1 MIYMEKYKIIETGII
16 NAIQTGKIK
25 PGEKLP
31 GEVELCEKYNV
42 SRVTVR
48 KAILNLASAGKV
60 YRRAGDGTYVSEKPF
75 VNTTGQGRSYS
86 EDMKQNGKIPGSILI
101 SFKISKAKTNDFIK
115 EKLKLK
121 ANESFYE
128 IVRLRTG
135 DDIPIALSYT
145 YIPFKM
151 MPDFDIDRVTLT
163 GSLYAYFKEQYKLDA
178 VRKERTTSAVMPTKE
193 QKKLLKISDEPL
205 LKICHPSYT
214 TSGEVFEY
222 SETYYVGSR
231 FIYTNVD
238 QANIS
243 LG

>member
-1 MIYMEKYKIIETGII
+1 MEKYKIIETGII

-60 YRRAGDGTYVSEKPF
+60 YRRAGDGTYVSEKPY
-75 VNTTGQGRSYS
+75 VNTTGQARSFS
-86 EDMKQNGKIPGSILI
+86 EDMIQNGKKPGSVLLN
-101 SFKISKAKTNDFIK
+101 FRISKAKKNEFIA
-115 EKLKLK
+115 EKLRLK
-121 ANESFYE
+121 ENESFYE
-128 IVRLRTG
+128 IERLRTG
-135 DDIPIALSYT
+135 DGIPIAISYT

-151 MPDFDIDRVTLT
+151 MPDFNIDRVTS
-163 GSLYAYFKEQYKLDA
+163 GSLYSYFNELYELEL
-178 VRKERTTSAVMPTKE
+178 VRKERTMSAVMPTKE
-193 QKKLLKISDEPL
+193 QKKALKISDEPL

-214 TSGEVFEY
+214 KTGAIVEY

-231 FIYTNVD
+231 FVCTY
-238 QANIS
+238 
-243 LG
+243 L

>member
-1 MIYMEKYKIIETGII
+1 MEKYKIIETGII

-60 YRRAGDGTYVSEKPF
+60 YRRAGDGTYVSEKPY
-75 VNTTGQGRSYS
+75 VNTTGQARSFS
-86 EDMKQNGKIPGSILI
+86 EDMIQNGKKPGSVLLN
-101 SFKISKAKTNDFIK
+101 FKISKAKKNEFIA
-115 EKLKLK
+115 EKLRLK
-121 ANESFYE
+121 ENESFYE
-128 IVRLRTG
+128 IERLRTG
-135 DDIPIALSYT
+135 DGIPIAISYT

-151 MPDFDIDRVTLT
+151 MPDFNIDRVTS
-163 GSLYAYFKEQYKLDA
+163 GSLYSYFNELYELELA
-178 VRKERTTSAVMPTKE
+178 RKERTMSAVMPTKE
-193 QKKLLKISDEPL
+193 QKKALKISDEPL

-214 TSGEVFEY
+214 KTGAIVEY

-231 FIYTNVD
+231 FVCTY
-238 QANIS
+238 
-243 LG
+243 L

>member
-1 MIYMEKYKIIETGII
+1 MEKYKIIEMGII

-60 YRRAGDGTYVSEKPF
+60 YRRAGDGTYVSEKPY
-75 VNTTGQGRSYS
+75 VNTTGQARSFS
-86 EDMKQNGKIPGSILI
+86 EDMIQNGKKPGSVLLN
-101 SFKISKAKTNDFIK
+101 FKISKAKKNEFIA
-115 EKLKLK
+115 EKLRLK
-121 ANESFYE
+121 ENESFYE
-128 IVRLRTG
+128 IERLRTG
-135 DDIPIALSYT
+135 DGIPIAISYT

-151 MPDFDIDRVTLT
+151 MPDFNIDRVTS
-163 GSLYAYFKEQYKLDA
+163 GSLYSYFNELYELEL
-178 VRKERTTSAVMPTKE
+178 VRKERTMSAVMPTKE
-193 QKKLLKISDEPL
+193 QKKALKISDEPL

-214 TSGEVFEY
+214 KTGAIVEY

-231 FIYTNVD
+231 FVCTY
-238 QANIS
+238 
-243 LG
+243 L

>member
-1 MIYMEKYKIIETGII
+1 MEKYKIIETDII

-60 YRRAGDGTYVSEKPF
+60 YRRAGDGTYVSEKPY
-75 VNTTGQGRSYS
+75 VNTTGQARSFS
-86 EDMKQNGKIPGSILI
+86 EDMIQNGKKPGSVLLN
-101 SFKISKAKTNDFIK
+101 FKISKAKKNEFIA
-115 EKLKLK
+115 EKLRLK
-121 ANESFYE
+121 ENESFYE
-128 IVRLRTG
+128 IERLRTG
-135 DDIPIALSYT
+135 DGIPIAISYT

-151 MPDFDIDRVTLT
+151 MPDFNINRVTS
-163 GSLYAYFKEQYKLDA
+163 GSLYSYFNELYGLDLMI
-178 VRKERTTSAVMPTKE
+178 KERTMSAVKPTKQ
-193 QKKLLKISDEPL
+193 QKKALKISDEPL

-214 TSGEVFEY
+214 KIGVIVEY

-231 FIYTNVD
+231 FVYT
-238 QANIS
+238 S
-243 LG
+243 FKY

>member
-1 MIYMEKYKIIETGII
+1 MIDMEKYKIIETDII

-60 YRRAGDGTYVSEKPF
+60 YRRAGDGTYVSEKPY
-75 VNTTGQGRSYS
+75 VNTTGQARSFS
-86 EDMKQNGKIPGSILI
+86 EDMIQNGKKPGSVLLN
-101 SFKISKAKTNDFIK
+101 FKISKAKKNEFIA
-115 EKLKLK
+115 EKLRLK
-121 ANESFYE
+121 ENESFYE
-128 IVRLRTG
+128 IERLRTG
-135 DDIPIALSYT
+135 DGIPIAISYT

-151 MPDFDIDRVTLT
+151 MPDFNIDRVTS
-163 GSLYAYFKEQYKLDA
+163 GSLYSYFNELYELEL
-178 VRKERTTSAVMPTKE
+178 VRKERTMSAVMPTKE
-193 QKKLLKISDEPL
+193 QKKALKISDEPL

-214 TSGEVFEY
+214 KTGAIVEY

-231 FIYTNVD
+231 FVYTN
-238 QANIS
+238 
-243 LG
+243 L

>member
-1 MIYMEKYKIIETGII
+1 MEKYKIIETGII

-60 YRRAGDGTYVSEKPF
+60 YRRAGDGTYVSEKPY
-75 VNTTGQGRSYS
+75 VNTTGQARSFS
-86 EDMKQNGKIPGSILI
+86 EDMIQNGKKPGSVLLN
-101 SFKISKAKTNDFIK
+101 FKISKEKKNEFIA
-115 EKLKLK
+115 EKLRLK
-121 ANESFYE
+121 ENESFYE
-128 IVRLRTG
+128 IERLRTG
-135 DDIPIALSYT
+135 DGIPIAISYT

-151 MPDFDIDRVTLT
+151 MPDFNIDRVTS
-163 GSLYAYFKEQYKLDA
+163 GSLYSYFNELYELEL
-178 VRKERTTSAVMPTKE
+178 VRKERTMSAVMPTKE
-193 QKKLLKISDEPL
+193 QKKALKISDEPL

-214 TSGEVFEY
+214 KTGAIVEY

-231 FIYTNVD
+231 FVCTY
-238 QANIS
+238 
-243 LG
+243 L

>member
-1 MIYMEKYKIIETGII
+1 MEKYKIIETDII

-60 YRRAGDGTYVSEKPF
+60 YRRAGDGTYVSEKPY
-75 VNTTGQGRSYS
+75 VNTTGQARSFS
-86 EDMKQNGKIPGSILI
+86 EDMIQNGKKPGSVLLN
-101 SFKISKAKTNDFIK
+101 FKISKAKKNEFIA
-115 EKLKLK
+115 EKLRLK
-121 ANESFYE
+121 KNESFYE
-128 IVRLRTG
+128 IERLRTG
-135 DDIPIALSYT
+135 DGIPIAISYT

-151 MPDFDIDRVTLT
+151 MPDFNIDRVTS
-163 GSLYAYFKEQYKLDA
+163 GSLYSYFNELYELEL
-178 VRKERTTSAVMPTKE
+178 VRKERTMSAVMPTKE
-193 QKKLLKISDEPL
+193 QKKALKISDEPL

-214 TSGEVFEY
+214 KTGAIVEY

-231 FIYTNVD
+231 FVYTN
-238 QANIS
+238 
-243 LG
+243 L

>member
-1 MIYMEKYKIIETGII
+1 MIYMEKYKIIETDII

-60 YRRAGDGTYVSEKPF
+60 YRRAGDGTYVSEKPY
-75 VNTTGQGRSYS
+75 VNTTGQSRSFS
-86 EDMKQNGKIPGSILI
+86 EDMIQNDKKPGSVLLN
-101 SFKISKAKTNDFIK
+101 FKISKAKKNEFIA

-121 ANESFYE
+121 KNESFYE
-128 IVRLRTG
+128 IERLRTG
-135 DDIPIALSYT
+135 DGIPIAISYT

-151 MPDFDIDRVTLT
+151 MPDFNIDRVTS
-163 GSLYAYFKEQYKLDA
+163 GSLYSYFNELYELEL
-178 VRKERTTSAVMPTKE
+178 VRKERTVSAVMPTKE
-193 QKKLLKISDEPL
+193 QKKSLKISDEPL

-214 TSGEVFEY
+214 KTGAIVEY

-231 FIYTNVD
+231 FVYTN
-238 QANIS
+238 
-243 LG
+243 L

>member
-1 MIYMEKYKIIETGII
+1 MEKYKIIETDII

-60 YRRAGDGTYVSEKPF
+60 YRRAGDGTYVSEKPY
-75 VNTTGQGRSYS
+75 VNTTGQARSFS
-86 EDMKQNGKIPGSILI
+86 EDMIQNGKKPGSVLLN
-101 SFKISKAKTNDFIK
+101 FKISKAKKNEFIA
-115 EKLKLK
+115 EKLRLK
-121 ANESFYE
+121 ENESFYE
-128 IVRLRTG
+128 IERLRTG
-135 DDIPIALSYT
+135 DGIPIAISYT

-151 MPDFDIDRVTLT
+151 MPDFNIDRVTS
-163 GSLYAYFKEQYKLDA
+163 GSLYSYFNELYELEL
-178 VRKERTTSAVMPTKE
+178 VRKERTMSAVMPTKE
-193 QKKLLKISDEPL
+193 QKKALKISDEPL

-214 TSGEVFEY
+214 KTGAIVEY

-231 FIYTNVD
+231 FAYTN
-238 QANIS
+238 
-243 LG
+243 L

>member
-1 MIYMEKYKIIETGII
+1 MEKYKIIETDIT

-60 YRRAGDGTYVSEKPF
+60 YRRAGDGTYVSEKPY
-75 VNTTGQGRSYS
+75 VNTTGQARSFS
-86 EDMKQNGKIPGSILI
+86 EDMIQNGKKPGSVLLN
-101 SFKISKAKTNDFIK
+101 FKISKAKKNEFIA
-115 EKLKLK
+115 EKLRLK
-121 ANESFYE
+121 GNESFYE
-128 IVRLRTG
+128 IERLRTG
-135 DDIPIALSYT
+135 DGIPIAISYT

-151 MPDFDIDRVTLT
+151 MPDFNIDRVTS
-163 GSLYAYFKEQYKLDA
+163 GSLYSYFNELYELEL
-178 VRKERTTSAVMPTKE
+178 VRKERTMSAVMPTKE
-193 QKKLLKISDEPL
+193 QKKALKISDEPL

-214 TSGEVFEY
+214 KTGAIVEY

-231 FIYTNVD
+231 FVYTN
-238 QANIS
+238 
-243 LG
+243 L

>member
-1 MIYMEKYKIIETGII
+1 MEKYKIIETDII

-60 YRRAGDGTYVSEKPF
+60 YRRAGDGTYVSEKPY
-75 VNTTGQGRSYS
+75 VNTTGQARSFS
-86 EDMKQNGKIPGSILI
+86 EDMIQNGKKPGSVLLN
-101 SFKISKAKTNDFIK
+101 FKISKAKKNEFIA
-115 EKLKLK
+115 EKLRLK
-121 ANESFYE
+121 ENESFYE
-128 IVRLRTG
+128 IERLRTG
-135 DDIPIALSYT
+135 DGIPIAISYT

-151 MPDFDIDRVTLT
+151 MPDFNIDRVIS
-163 GSLYAYFKEQYKLDA
+163 GSLYLYFNELYELEL
-178 VRKERTTSAVMPTKE
+178 VRKERTMSAVMPTKE
-193 QKKLLKISDEPL
+193 QKKALKISDEPL

-214 TSGEVFEY
+214 KTGAIVEY

-231 FIYTNVD
+231 FVYTN
-238 QANIS
+238 
-243 LG
+243 L

>member
-1 MIYMEKYKIIETGII
+1 MEKYKIIETDII

-60 YRRAGDGTYVSEKPF
+60 YRRAGDGTYVSEKPY
-75 VNTTGQGRSYS
+75 VNTTGQARSFS
-86 EDMKQNGKIPGSILI
+86 KDMIQNGKKPGSVLLN
-101 SFKISKAKTNDFIK
+101 FKISKAKKNEFIA
-115 EKLKLK
+115 EKLRLK
-121 ANESFYE
+121 ENESFYE
-128 IVRLRTG
+128 IERLRTG
-135 DDIPIALSYT
+135 DGIPIAISYT

-151 MPDFDIDRVTLT
+151 MPDFNIDRVTS
-163 GSLYAYFKEQYKLDA
+163 GSLYSYFNELYELEL
-178 VRKERTTSAVMPTKE
+178 VRKERTMSAVMPTKE
-193 QKKLLKISDEPL
+193 QKKALKISDEPL

-214 TSGEVFEY
+214 KTGAIVEY

-231 FIYTNVD
+231 FVYTN
-238 QANIS
+238 
-243 LG
+243 L

>member
-1 MIYMEKYKIIETGII
+1 MEKYKIIETDII

-60 YRRAGDGTYVSEKPF
+60 YRRAGDGTYVSEKPY
-75 VNTTGQGRSYS
+75 VNTTGQARSFS
-86 EDMKQNGKIPGSILI
+86 EDMIQNGKKPGSVLLN
-101 SFKISKAKTNDFIK
+101 FKISKAKKNEFIA
-115 EKLKLK
+115 EKLRLK
-121 ANESFYE
+121 ENESFYE
-128 IVRLRTG
+128 IERLRTG
-135 DDIPIALSYT
+135 DGIPIAISYT

-151 MPDFDIDRVTLT
+151 MPDFNIDRVTS
-163 GSLYAYFKEQYKLDA
+163 GSLYSYFNELYELEL
-178 VRKERTTSAVMPTKE
+178 VRRERTMSAVMPTKE
-193 QKKLLKISDEPL
+193 QKKALKISDEPL

-214 TSGEVFEY
+214 KTGAIVEY

-231 FIYTNVD
+231 FVYTN
-238 QANIS
+238 
-243 LG
+243 L

>member
-1 MIYMEKYKIIETGII
+1 MEKYKIIETDII

-60 YRRAGDGTYVSEKPF
+60 YRRAGDGTYVSEKPY
-75 VNTTGQGRSYS
+75 VNTTGQARSFS
-86 EDMKQNGKIPGSILI
+86 EDMIQNGKKPGSVLLN
-101 SFKISKAKTNDFIK
+101 FKISKAKKNEFIA
-115 EKLKLK
+115 EKLRLK
-121 ANESFYE
+121 ENESFYE
-128 IVRLRTG
+128 IEMLRTG
-135 DDIPIALSYT
+135 DGIPIAISYT

-151 MPDFDIDRVTLT
+151 MPDFNIDRVTS
-163 GSLYAYFKEQYKLDA
+163 GSLYSYFNELYELEL
-178 VRKERTTSAVMPTKE
+178 VRKERTMSAVMPTKE
-193 QKKLLKISDEPL
+193 QKKALKISDEPL

-214 TSGEVFEY
+214 KTGAIVEY

-231 FIYTNVD
+231 FVYTN
-238 QANIS
+238 
-243 LG
+243 L

>member
-1 MIYMEKYKIIETGII
+1 MEKYKIIETGII

-60 YRRAGDGTYVSEKPF
+60 YRRAGDGTYVSEKPY
-75 VNTTGQGRSYS
+75 VNTTGQARSFS
-86 EDMKQNGKIPGSILI
+86 EDMIQNGKKPGSVLLN
-101 SFKISKAKTNDFIK
+101 FKISKAKKNEFIAEKLRLK
-115 EKLKLK
+115 EK
-121 ANESFYE
+121 ESFYE
-128 IVRLRTG
+128 IERLRTG
-135 DDIPIALSYT
+135 DGIPIAISYT

-151 MPDFDIDRVTLT
+151 MPDFNIDRVTS
-163 GSLYAYFKEQYKLDA
+163 GSLYSYFNELYELEL
-178 VRKERTTSAVMPTKE
+178 VRKERTMSAVMPTKE
-193 QKKLLKISDEPL
+193 QKKALKISDEPL

-214 TSGEVFEY
+214 KTGAIVEY

-231 FIYTNVD
+231 FVCTY
-238 QANIS
+238 
-243 LG
+243 L

>member
-1 MIYMEKYKIIETGII
+1 MEKYKIIETDII

-60 YRRAGDGTYVSEKPF
+60 YRRAGDGTYVSEKPY
-75 VNTTGQGRSYS
+75 VNTTGQARSFS
-86 EDMKQNGKIPGSILI
+86 EDMIQNGKKPGSVLLN
-101 SFKISKAKTNDFIK
+101 FKISKAKKNEFIA

-121 ANESFYE
+121 ENESFYE
-128 IVRLRTG
+128 IERLRTG
-135 DDIPIALSYT
+135 DEIPIAISYT

-151 MPDFDIDRVTLT
+151 MPDFNIDRVTS
-163 GSLYAYFKEQYKLDA
+163 GSLYSYFNELYELEL
-178 VRKERTTSAVMPTKE
+178 VRKERTVSAVMPTKE
-193 QKKLLKISDEPL
+193 QKKSLKISDEPL
-205 LKICHPSYT
+205 LKVCHPSYT
-214 TSGEVFEY
+214 KTGAIVEY

-231 FIYTNVD
+231 FVYTN
-238 QANIS
+238 
-243 LG
+243 L

>member
-1 MIYMEKYKIIETGII
+1 MEKYKIIETDIT

-60 YRRAGDGTYVSEKPF
+60 YRRAGDGTYVSEKPY
-75 VNTTGQGRSYS
+75 VNTTGQARSFS
-86 EDMKQNGKIPGSILI
+86 EDMIQNGKKPGSVLLN
-101 SFKISKAKTNDFIK
+101 FKISKAKKNEFIA
-115 EKLKLK
+115 EKLRLK
-121 ANESFYE
+121 ENESFYE
-128 IVRLRTG
+128 IERLRTG
-135 DDIPIALSYT
+135 DGIPIAISYT

-151 MPDFDIDRVTLT
+151 MPDFNIDRVTS
-163 GSLYAYFKEQYKLDA
+163 GSLYSYFNELYELEL
-178 VRKERTTSAVMPTKE
+178 VRKERTMSAVMPTKE
-193 QKKLLKISDEPL
+193 QKKALKISDEPL

-214 TSGEVFEY
+214 KTGTIVEY

-231 FIYTNVD
+231 FVYTN
-238 QANIS
+238 
-243 LG
+243 L

>member
-60 YRRAGDGTYVSEKPF
+60 YRRAGDGTYVSEKPY
-75 VNTTGQGRSYS
+75 VNTTGQARSFS
-86 EDMKQNGKIPGSILI
+86 EDMIQNGKKPGSVLLN
-101 SFKISKAKTNDFIK
+101 FKISKAKKNEFIA
-115 EKLKLK
+115 EKLRLK
-121 ANESFYE
+121 ENESFYE
-128 IVRLRTG
+128 IERLRTG
-135 DDIPIALSYT
+135 DGIPIAISYT

-151 MPDFDIDRVTLT
+151 MPDFNIDRVTS
-163 GSLYAYFKEQYKLDA
+163 GSLYSYFNELYELEL
-178 VRKERTTSAVMPTKE
+178 VRKERTMSAVMPTKE
-193 QKKLLKISDEPL
+193 QKKALKISDEPL

-214 TSGEVFEY
+214 KTGAIVEY

-231 FIYTNVD
+231 FVCTY
-238 QANIS
+238 
-243 LG
+243 L

>member
-1 MIYMEKYKIIETGII
+1 MEKYKIIETGII

-60 YRRAGDGTYVSEKPF
+60 YRRAGDGTYVSEKPY
-75 VNTTGQGRSYS
+75 VNTTGQARSFS
-86 EDMKQNGKIPGSILI
+86 EDMIQNGKKPGSVLLN
-101 SFKISKAKTNDFIK
+101 FKISKAKKNEFIA
-115 EKLKLK
+115 EKLRLK
-121 ANESFYE
+121 ENESFYE
-128 IVRLRTG
+128 IERLRTG
-135 DDIPIALSYT
+135 DGIPIAISYT

-151 MPDFDIDRVTLT
+151 MPQINIDRVTS
-163 GSLYAYFKEQYKLDA
+163 GSLYSYFNELYELEL
-178 VRKERTTSAVMPTKE
+178 VRKERTMSAVMPTKE
-193 QKKLLKISDEPL
+193 QKKALKISDEPL

-214 TSGEVFEY
+214 KTGAIVEY

-231 FIYTNVD
+231 FVCTY
-238 QANIS
+238 
-243 LG
+243 L

>member
-1 MIYMEKYKIIETGII
+1 MEKYKIIETDII

-60 YRRAGDGTYVSEKPF
+60 YRRAGDGTYVSEKPY
-75 VNTTGQGRSYS
+75 VNTTGQARSFS
-86 EDMKQNGKIPGSILI
+86 EDMIQNGKKPGSVLLN
-101 SFKISKAKTNDFIK
+101 FKISKAKKNEFIA
-115 EKLKLK
+115 EKLRLK
-121 ANESFYE
+121 ENESFYE
-128 IVRLRTG
+128 IERLRTG
-135 DDIPIALSYT
+135 DGIPIAISYT

-151 MPDFDIDRVTLT
+151 MPDFNIDRVTS
-163 GSLYAYFKEQYKLDA
+163 GSLYSYFNELYELEL
-178 VRKERTTSAVMPTKE
+178 VRKERTMSAVMPTKE
-193 QKKLLKISDEPL
+193 QKKALKISDEPL

-214 TSGEVFEY
+214 KTGAIVEY

-231 FIYTNVD
+231 FVYTN
-238 QANIS
+238 
-243 LG
+243 L

>member
-1 MIYMEKYKIIETGII
+1 MEKYKIIETGII

-60 YRRAGDGTYVSEKPF
+60 YRRAGDGTYVSEKPY
-75 VNTTGQGRSYS
+75 VNTTGQARSFS
-86 EDMKQNGKIPGSILI
+86 EDMIQNGKKPGSVLLN
-101 SFKISKAKTNDFIK
+101 FKISKAKKNEFIA
-115 EKLKLK
+115 EKLRLK
-121 ANESFYE
+121 ENESFYE
-128 IVRLRTG
+128 IERLRTG
-135 DDIPIALSYT
+135 DGIPIAISYT

-151 MPDFDIDRVTLT
+151 MPDFNIDRVTS
-163 GSLYAYFKEQYKLDA
+163 GSLYSYFNELYELEL
-178 VRKERTTSAVMPTKE
+178 VRKERTMSAVMPTKE
-193 QKKLLKISDEPL
+193 QKKALKISDEPL

-214 TSGEVFEY
+214 KTGAIVEY

-231 FIYTNVD
+231 FVCTY
-238 QANIS
+238 
-243 LG
+243 L